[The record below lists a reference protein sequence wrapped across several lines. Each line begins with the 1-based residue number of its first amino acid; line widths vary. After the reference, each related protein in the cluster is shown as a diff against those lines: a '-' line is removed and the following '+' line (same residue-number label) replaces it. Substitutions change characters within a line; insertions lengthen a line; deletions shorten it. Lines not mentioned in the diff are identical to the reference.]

1 MSAPPQIPPIPKP
14 GVPAPE
20 SHRALTLTL
29 AFLGIGIL
37 TLLALVEPAG
47 QVVFPRCW
55 LNEMTGLRCP
65 GCGGTRA
72 VHALLNGDPVR
83 AWRLNPLVVT
93 ALPVMAWWSLRGLRG
108 GWTGL
113 WWKDPTTHPV
123 TLTVMGGLIV
133 GFGIGRNL
141 SW

>member
-1 MSAPPQIPPIPKP
+1 M
-14 GVPAPE
+14 
-20 SHRALTLTL
+20 AL
-29 AFLGIGIL
+29 FGIGVL
-37 TLLALVEPAG
+37 TFVALVEPAG
-47 QVVFPRCW
+47 QVVFLRCW

-72 VHALLNGDPVR
+72 VHALLNGDLTR

-93 ALPVMAWWSLRGLRG
+93 ALPFAAWWCLRGLWG
-108 GWTGL
+108 GWTGR

-123 TLTVMGGLIV
+123 SLAVLVGLMV